1 MYRILRYSLYSIYLN
16 NTYMYIGIHI
26 CIYSIYILY
35 IVYMYIVYYSLLDY
49 NYYLNFSCSGKV
61 LYPTLCNPMEAT
73 RLLCPWSFPRQ
84 GYCSGFPFPSPGNIS
99 DPGMEP
105 ACPPWQANSLPLSHQ
120 GSRRGKVGI
129 ALQK

>member
-26 CIYSIYILY
+26 CIYSIY
-35 IVYMYIVYYSLLDY
+35 YIVYYSLIDC
-49 NYYLNFSCSGKV
+49 NCYLNFSCSGKV

-84 GYCSGFPFPSPGNIS
+84 GYCSGFPFSSPGDIS

-105 ACPPWQANSLPLSHQ
+105 TCPPWQANSLPLSHQ